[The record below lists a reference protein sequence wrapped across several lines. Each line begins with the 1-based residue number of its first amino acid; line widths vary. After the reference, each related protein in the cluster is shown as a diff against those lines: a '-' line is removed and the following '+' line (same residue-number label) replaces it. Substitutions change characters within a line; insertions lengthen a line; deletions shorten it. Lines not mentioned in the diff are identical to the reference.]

1 MIYNGCN
8 YKKFERRK
16 NKKNS
21 KKIKEYFI
29 KKNSKEILFFTS
41 LLLKIIAYQK
51 ILFFIIEKKFY
62 NKSYI

>member
-1 MIYNGCN
+1 MIYNGRN

-21 KKIKEYFI
+21 KKIKEYFT

-41 LLLKIIAYQK
+41 LLLLKIIAYQK
-51 ILFFIIEKKFY
+51 ILFFII
-62 NKSYI
+62 